1 MGSSMKN
8 KLVSVI
14 TPSFNCAESIGAT
27 IKSVQEQDYEHWEML
42 IVDDCSTD
50 NTRAVVQAYADKDHR
65 IKLITRK
72 WNAGPAV
79 SRNRGISHANGRYIA
94 FLDADDMWYPQKLS
108 KQLTFMGENEV
119 ALSYTAYRRV
129 DESGRELGFIIPPE
143 KLTYEELLKSC
154 RIGCLTA
161 LYDTKRLNGKVY
173 MPNIA
178 RRQDFALWLKIMRQI
193 GDAHGLTEVLADYT
207 VAANSVSSN
216 KITAAKYQWRV
227 YREVEKLTFTES
239 VYYFANYAYHAIRNR
254 I

>member
-1 MGSSMKN
+1 MKDI
-8 KLVSVI
+8 LVSVI

-50 NTRAVVQAYADKDHR
+50 NTRAVVQAYADKDQR
-65 IKLITRK
+65 VKLITRN

-79 SRNRGISHANGRYIA
+79 SRNRAISYASGRYIA
-94 FLDADDMWYPQKLS
+94 FLDADDKWYPSKLS
-108 KQLTFMGENEV
+108 KQLMFMNKHKV

-129 DESGRELGFIIPPE
+129 DESGRELGFIIPPD
-143 KLTYEELLKSC
+143 KLSYEELLKSC

-161 LYDTKRLNGKVY
+161 IYDTERLNGKVY

-178 RRQDFALWLKIMRQI
+178 KRQDFALWLKIIRQF

-207 VAANSVSSN
+207 VATNSVSSN
-216 KITAAKYQWRV
+216 KMTAAKYQWRV
-227 YREVEKLTFTES
+227 YREVENLSFLS
-239 VYYFANYAYHAIRNR
+239 SIRYFCFYALNGILNR